1 MSSIGALAPAG
12 DIAVGVVVETQIL
25 EDGDAVIEGGVADG
39 AVDRVEQVAGRI
51 EGEGLG
57 AGAGGLEDAAGGVV
71 AKGLGAAQL
80 IDAGDEI
87 ARGIPTVAALEHGGA
102 GVRPGP
108 LYAPRLCLGERA
120 AVAGETA
127 HGVVIE
133 SARQPT
139 LGAVDLAV
147 QRIALD
153 IADRVVGAVR

>member
-80 IDAGDEI
+80 IDAG
-87 ARGIPTVAALEHGGA
+87 
-102 GVRPGP
+102 
-108 LYAPRLCLGERA
+108 
-120 AVAGETA
+120 
-127 HGVVIE
+127 
-133 SARQPT
+133 
-139 LGAVDLAV
+139 
-147 QRIALD
+147 
-153 IADRVVGAVR
+153 